1 MSLEEKVSKTNN
13 SLFNSKLFFDL
24 DNKSNDDD
32 TGESDNSLELNEFE
46 NGNNNEY
53 FLLNDLIKQLDYSYP
68 ISEDKKEE
76 EENSLINQSQE
87 NIANENV
94 NSIFSLNFTGYE
106 FFPKNYMINNGFKN
120 NLLLNN
126 KNKIRKNNFKERK
139 GDWICRVCNNLNFA
153 FRINC
158 NICKSLKEN
167 SAKKIIN

>member
-1 MSLEEKVSKTNN
+1 M
-13 SLFNSKLFFDL
+13 
-24 DNKSNDDD
+24 
-32 TGESDNSLELNEFE
+32 GI
-46 NGNNNEY
+46 
-53 FLLNDLIKQLDYSYP
+53 IKQLDYSYP

-76 EENSLINQSQE
+76 EENSLINQNQE
-87 NIANENV
+87 NKANKNV

-106 FFPKNYMINNGFKN
+106 FFPKNYIINNGFKN